1 MEPLSWLTRFETW
14 QFIGAGIIIISALI
28 AIAAIINNTAWLI
41 GQWWSDAVIA
51 FRQWHRQQ
59 ERKGT
64 GV

>member
-1 MEPLSWLTRFETW
+1 MVDEIRDVA
-14 QFIGAGIIIISALI
+14 IHRRGIIIISALI